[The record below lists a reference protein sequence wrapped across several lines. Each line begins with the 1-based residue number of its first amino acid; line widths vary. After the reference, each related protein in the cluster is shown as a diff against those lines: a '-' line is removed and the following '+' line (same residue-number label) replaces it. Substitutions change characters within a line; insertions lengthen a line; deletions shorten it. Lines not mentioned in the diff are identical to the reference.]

1 MDKSCDGIVLID
13 KNEGET
19 SFDVVRRVR
28 KVLKIKKVGHA
39 GTLDPFATGLLIVLL
54 GQGTKLSPYL
64 MSREKKYR
72 ATLRLGIETDTQD
85 PTGHVL
91 RKRPVP
97 AFDLE
102 TIKEHALGF
111 IGEAEQSPPIFSA
124 LRYRGKRAYE
134 FARKGIKP
142 DLKKRKVTIRSLEIL
157 SADLPDVTMEVTCS
171 SGTYIRSLATDLGEK
186 LGPGAH
192 LNALRRLSIG
202 PFSLQNAL
210 NSEKVGLDRTENVL
224 QDRIIPLREAIP
236 HLKEVQVDD
245 QLAHKIRNGYQP
257 QWEALRGRFPL
268 QEVLEGQIKLV
279 EGGALVAIMKV
290 QQQMGHD
297 SAGVEILRVFH

>member
-19 SFDVVRRVR
+19 SFDVVRRMR
-28 KVLKIKKVGHA
+28 KFLKIQKVGHA

-85 PTGHVL
+85 PTGRIL
-91 RKRPVP
+91 RRRPVP

-111 IGEAEQSPPIFSA
+111 IGEREQTPPIFSA
-124 LRYRGKRAYE
+124 VRVGGKRAYE

-142 DLKKRKVTIRSLEIL
+142 DLKKRKVTIRSLEII
-157 SADLPDVTMEVTCS
+157 SADLPDVTLEVTCS
-171 SGTYIRSLATDLGEK
+171 SGTYIRSLASDLGEK
-186 LGPGAH
+186 LGSGAH
-192 LNALRRLSIG
+192 LSALRRQSIG

-210 NSEKVGLDRTENVL
+210 DSEKIGLDRTENAL
-224 QDRIIPLREAIP
+224 QDRIIPLRDAIP

-245 QLAHKIRNGYQP
+245 QLAHKIRNGFQP
-257 QWEALRGRFPL
+257 QWETFRGRFPF
-268 QEVLEGQIKLV
+268 QKGFEGQIKLV
-279 EGGALVAIMKV
+279 EGVALVAIMKV
-290 QQQMGHD
+290 PKQMGQD
-297 SAGVEILRVFH
+297 SADVEILRVFN

>member
-1 MDKSCDGIVLID
+1 MGRSFDGIVLID

-39 GTLDPFATGLLIVLL
+39 GTLDPFATGLLIVLI

-64 MSREKKYR
+64 MSREKRYR

-85 PTGHVL
+85 PTGRIL
-91 RKRPVP
+91 RSRAVP
-97 AFDLE
+97 ALNLK
-102 TIKEHALGF
+102 TIQEHALGF
-111 IGEAEQSPPIFSA
+111 IGEAEQSPPSFSA
-124 LRYRGKRAYE
+124 VRYRGKRAYD
-134 FARKGIKP
+134 FARKGIKLE
-142 DLKKRKVTIRSLEIL
+142 LKKRKVTIRSLEIVSL
-157 SADLPDVTMEVTCS
+157 DLPDITLVVTCS
-171 SGTYIRSLATDLGEK
+171 SGTYIRSLAADFGEK

-192 LNALRRLSIG
+192 LKALRRLSIG
-202 PFSLQNAL
+202 PFSLQSAL
-210 NSEKVGLDRTENVL
+210 DSEKIGPDQDEKVL
-224 QDRIIPLREAIP
+224 QGRIIPLRDAIP

-268 QEVLEGQIKLV
+268 KEIYEGTIKLV
-279 EGGALVAIMKV
+279 EGGTLVAIMKV
-290 QQQMGHD
+290 PQKTGHD
-297 SAGVEILRVFH
+297 GEGAEILRVFH

>member
-13 KNEGET
+13 KNQGGT

-64 MSREKKYR
+64 MSREKKYH

-85 PTGHVL
+85 PTGRIL
-91 RKRPVP
+91 QRRPVP
-97 AFDLE
+97 AFDPE
-102 TIKEHALGF
+102 TIKEHAFCF
-111 IGEAEQSPPIFSA
+111 IGEAEQTPPIFSA
-124 LRYRGKRAYE
+124 VRYRGKHAYE
-134 FARKGIKP
+134 FARKGIKL
-142 DLKKRKVTIRSLEIL
+142 DLKKRKVTIRSLEII
-157 SADLPDVTMEVTCS
+157 SVDLPDVTMEVACS
-171 SGTYIRSLATDLGEK
+171 SGTYVRSLAADLGKK

-202 PFSLQNAL
+202 PFYLKDAL
-210 NSEKVGLDRTENVL
+210 NLEKVGPDHAERAL
-224 QDRIIPLREAIP
+224 QDRIIPLRDAIP
-236 HLKEVQVDD
+236 HLREVQVDD

-257 QWEALRGRFPL
+257 PW
-268 QEVLEGQIKLV
+268 EVLRSGSPLPAVYEGEIKLV
-279 EGGALVAIMKV
+279 KEGTLVAIMKV
-290 QQQMGHD
+290 PQQTDHD
-297 SAGVEILRVFH
+297 RVGAEILRVFH

>member
-1 MDKSCDGIVLID
+1 MGKACDGIVLID

-28 KVLKIKKVGHA
+28 KFLKIKKVGHA

-72 ATLRLGIETDTQD
+72 ATLRLGVETDTQD
-85 PTGHVL
+85 PTGRVL

-111 IGEAEQSPPIFSA
+111 VGEAEQSPPIFSA
-124 LRYRGKRAYE
+124 VKYRGKRAYKL
-134 FARKGIKP
+134 ARKGITP
-142 DLKKRKVTIRSLEIL
+142 DLKKRKVMIRSLEIV
-157 SADLPDVTMEVTCS
+157 SVDLPEVTLEVTCS
-171 SGTYIRSLATDLGEK
+171 SGTYIRSLAADLGEK

-192 LNALRRLSIG
+192 LKALRRQAIG
-202 PFSLQNAL
+202 PFSLRKAL
-210 NSEKVGLDRTENVL
+210 DSKKIGLDRTENAL
-224 QDRIIPLREAIP
+224 HDRIIPLRDAIP

-245 QLAHKIRNGYQP
+245 KLAHKIRNGFQP
-257 QWEALRGRFPL
+257 QWEALRDRLAFE
-268 QEVLEGQIKLV
+268 EVLEGQIKLV

-290 QQQMGHD
+290 PQKMD
-297 SAGVEILRVFH
+297 LDRAGLEILRVFH